1 MCPMLRVGFAL
12 LFGWAATMA
21 QTPPSSDAAQLASRI
36 SSLLARGT
44 TVSLEFQNPTGL
56 SPVEWSSFRI
66 ALPEELRK
74 AGVQITA
81 AGQPESRVRVFAS
94 EGAHGLLLVAEI
106 LTGETRQVTMLRW
119 RAAPVSDSRVRITIT
134 RKLIWQQAEP
144 ILDVLLFDSGAQL
157 LVLGTNKAASYRWI
171 DGKWASAETVSFST
185 SRPPARDPRGRIE
198 MLGGT
203 FRVDLPG
210 TTCSGELAPVLKVA
224 CSSGD
229 GGLPARW
236 ITDRNLMEATGIRG
250 AFYSEADGLFAMAD
264 GKIADRAGQPFPGA
278 DGWGSDIAGVANPCG
293 SSTDTVIVD
302 GAGDD
307 PSRDQIQVHVIADGD
322 AAPAS
327 EPMTLPGPVTAL
339 WSSET
344 GGQTTL
350 VIRNPKTG
358 AYEAYRLGL
367 ACAE

>member
-1 MCPMLRVGFAL
+1 MFPMLRVGFAL

-36 SSLLARGT
+36 SSLLPRGT

-56 SPVEWSSFRI
+56 SPVEWSSFRN

-74 AGVQITA
+74 AGVQMTA
-81 AGQPESRVRVFAS
+81 AGQPESRVLVVAS
-94 EGAHGLLLVAEI
+94 EDAQGPLLVAEI
-106 LTGETRQVTMLRW
+106 LTGETRQATMLKW
-119 RAAPVSDSRVRITIT
+119 HAPPAPDSRLRITIT
-134 RKLIWQQAEP
+134 KKLIWRQAEP

-171 DGKWASAETVSFST
+171 DGNWTAAATVSLST
-185 SRPPARDPRGRIE
+185 SRPPARDPRGRIK
-198 MLGGT
+198 MLGGA

-210 TTCSGELAPVLKVA
+210 TACDGELGPVLTVA
-224 CSSGD
+224 CSSGA
-229 GGLPARW
+229 GGLPTRW
-236 ITDRNLMEATGIRG
+236 IADRNLMESSGIRG
-250 AFYSEADGLFAMAD
+250 AFYSEADGWFAMAD
-264 GKIADRAGQPFPGA
+264 GKIADRTGQPLPGS
-278 DGWGSDIAGVANPCG
+278 DGWGSDIAGVASPCG
-293 SSTDTVIVD
+293 SNADALIAD

-307 PSRDQIQVHVIADGD
+307 PSRDRIQVYGIADGE

-339 WSSET
+339 WPSET
-344 GGQTTL
+344 AGQTTL

-358 AYEAYRLGL
+358 EYAAYRLGL